1 MKNSHILQKE
11 LSFEYHTIMEC
22 DLIEIDNVDLH
33 NPIRLN
39 YLDRLRLCLNIIQ
52 SKFPDPKDISIGD
65 FACAQGNIGL
75 SLAELGY
82 NVFAVD
88 INPVF
93 INYSKKKYEK
103 GNIQWIVS
111 EISDLTIKPDSLDV
125 VIIGELIEHCAY
137 PEEII
142 KKILEFVRV
151 GGYVLLTTPNGSNIF
166 NRLPTFAD
174 VQRKSIRKKYEA
186 LQFGP
191 AGRDHLFFFKLDEIK
206 LIVPKSC
213 TIEKCGY
220 CGGTILYN
228 KITKSGMKVMPTRFL
243 ENFPRSLSKIPIVNQ
258 KFCQNI
264 YALVKKDSVE

>member
-142 KKILEFVRV
+142 KKILEFVV
-151 GGYVLLTTPNGSNIF
+151 LAAMYCLQHQMVQIYLIGYQLLRMCKEKVYAKNMKHSN
-166 NRLPTFAD
+166 LD
-174 VQRKSIRKKYEA
+174 
-186 LQFGP
+186 LQV
-191 AGRDHLFFFKLDEIK
+191 EI
-206 LIVPKSC
+206 IYS
-213 TIEKCGY
+213 
-220 CGGTILYN
+220 
-228 KITKSGMKVMPTRFL
+228 FL
-243 ENFPRSLSKIPIVNQ
+243 N
-258 KFCQNI
+258 
-264 YALVKKDSVE
+264 